1 MVPLSILLVLVMG
14 TGFYL
19 RWKKYD
25 PIRILKKVMIPL
37 VVSLV
42 AAFVLPLVTVSDFNF
57 KTSIGLFAGSWVSL
71 AAIMWVVSLGRS
83 PFKLP
88 LSSWGS
94 VIAHIGMAMTVVGVT
109 LVSIYDTEKDVR
121 LEVGQSYELAGYTF
135 TFKGVESVKVDN
147 YTANRAT
154 MDVTKDGQLVSLM
167 NPEKRDYGRDQMPMT
182 EAGIDAGFTRDLF
195 VALGEPLG
203 KNAWSFRLYHKPFV
217 RWIWMGGVLMGIGGM
232 LAAFDKRYR
241 RVRKIKIVDERD
253 TDSESS
259 SVSESTPQTSGATA

>member
-1 MVPLSILLVLVMG
+1 MVPLAILLFIVMG

-19 RWKKYD
+19 RWKKD
-25 PIRILKKVMIPL
+25 DLGRILKKVMIPL

-42 AAFVLPLVTVSDFNF
+42 AAFVLPLVTVSDFNI

-94 VIAHIGMAMTVVGVT
+94 VIAHIGMAMTVIGVT

-135 TFKGVESVKVDN
+135 IFKGIESVKVDN
-147 YTANRAT
+147 YRANRAS
-154 MDVTKDGQLVSLM
+154 MDVIKDGKLVTSM
-167 NPEKRDYGRDQMPMT
+167 NPEKRDYGSDQMPMT

-203 KNAWSFRLYHKPFV
+203 NNAWSFRLYHKPFV
-217 RWIWMGGVLMGIGGM
+217 RWIWMGGVLMGLGGM

-241 RVRKIKIVDERD
+241 RVRKVRVVDEYD
-253 TDSESS
+253 ADMDSSP
-259 SVSESTPQTSGATA
+259 VSKATPKTSGATA